1 MSENMRMWV
10 EISFNVAYLAVV
22 WTLVALMWQ
31 RQAGVPAAERPIAR
45 RFMWAFALLA
55 LGDTGHVGFRVLAYA
70 LGGLE
75 ERPVV
80 LGTPVSLVGLGAL
93 ATAYTVTLFYVLML
107 DIWRLRTGKPFDA
120 FAYFLLAVAVVRL
133 VIMAFP
139 QNEWWR
145 VDPVPP
151 WSLIR
156 NAPLTVLGL
165 GIAYLILRDARSAQD
180 RVFTGIGVL
189 ILVSYAC
196 YVPVIL
202 FAQQAPL
209 VGMLMIPKTL
219 AYLGV
224 AVLAFREFFGRRPQ
238 LVPLAW

>member
-1 MSENMRMWV
+1 MSDTMRMWIEV
-10 EISFNVAYLAVV
+10 AFNVTYLVVV
-22 WTLVALMWQ
+22 WGLVATMWQ
-31 RQAGVPAAERPIAR
+31 RRPQVAPADRPLTD
-45 RFMWAFALLA
+45 RFMAAFALLA

-70 LGGLE
+70 LGGLTAQ
-75 ERPVV
+75 PAV
-80 LGTPVSLVGLGAL
+80 LGRPISLVGVGAL

-107 DIWRLRTGKPFDA
+107 DIWRLRTGRRFTA
-120 FAYFLLAVAVVRL
+120 FEYFLLALAAIRL
-133 VIMAFP
+133 VLMALP

-156 NAPLTVLGL
+156 NAPLTVMGL
-165 GIAYLILRDARSAQD
+165 GIAYLILRDARRMQD
-180 RVFTGIGVL
+180 RAFTWIGGL
-189 ILVSYAC
+189 IVVSYAC

-202 FAQQAPL
+202 FATQAPL

-224 AVLAFREFFGRRPQ
+224 AVVAFRAFYVRP
-238 LVPLAW
+238 VRPVAAPA

>member
-10 EISFNVAYLAVV
+10 EVSFNVTYLAVV
-22 WTLVALMWQ
+22 WTLVALMWR
-31 RQAGVPAAERPIAR
+31 RQAWVPAAERPIAR

-70 LGGLE
+70 LGGLTAQ
-75 ERPVV
+75 PVV

-93 ATAYTVTLFYVLML
+93 ATAYTVTFFYMLML
-107 DIWRLRTGKPFDA
+107 DIWRLRTGKRFGA
-120 FAYFLLAVAVVRL
+120 FEYGLLALAVVRL
-133 VIMAFP
+133 ALMAFP

-151 WSLIR
+151 WNLIR
-156 NAPLTVLGL
+156 NAPLTALGL
-165 GIAYLILRDARSAQD
+165 GVAYLILRDAGAARD
-180 RVFTGIGVL
+180 RTFTGIGVL

-202 FAQQAPL
+202 FAAQAPL

-224 AVLAFREFFGRRPQ
+224 AVLAFRAFFSQRQQ
-238 LVPLAW
+238 LVPLAA